1 MLKLTLLI
9 LFIITLCIPTSGHA
23 QQAKSVSIAPCL
35 PVNPALIRAEYA
47 GDAFSQASAEVV
59 RDIPAFYALEGQY
72 IEWLGYAPK
81 GQEHKEWQG
90 VEYGFGGVDMREYG
104 EGFLIAFYSDA
115 PTFSKREI
123 IGRIEVREYAI
134 DDTYLLFVTT
144 LKPYGLPDGSRY
156 DYHVPADPRRN
167 GEACM
172 FRVNADDFRRALGWQ
187 E

>member
-1 MLKLTLLI
+1 MKLTLLI
-9 LFIITLCIPTSGHA
+9 LFILALLIPTSGHA

-35 PVNPALIRAEYA
+35 PDNPALIRLEYT

-59 RDIPAFYALEGQY
+59 RDIPAFYAMEGTH

-81 GQEHKEWQG
+81 GQEYKEPYG
-90 VEYGFGGVDMREYG
+90 IEYGFGGVDMRNYG
-104 EGFLIAFYSDA
+104 DSFLIAFYSDA

-123 IGRIEVREYAI
+123 VGRIEVREYLI

-156 DYHVPADPRRN
+156 DYHVPADPRQN
-167 GEACM
+167 GQACM
-172 FRVNADDFRRALGWQ
+172 FRVNADDFSRALGWQ

>member
-1 MLKLTLLI
+1 MLKLTFLT
-9 LFIITLCIPTSGHA
+9 LFIITLLIPTSGHA
-23 QQAKSVSIAPCL
+23 QQAKTIPIAPCL
-35 PVNPALIRAEYA
+35 PDNPALIRAEYA
-47 GDAFSQASAEVV
+47 GDAFSQASAQVV
-59 RDIPAFYALEGQY
+59 RDIPAFYAMEGTY

-81 GQEHKEWQG
+81 GEEYKEWMG

-104 EGFLIAFYSDA
+104 DSFLIAFYGEGK
-115 PTFSKREI
+115 TFAKREI

-134 DDTYLLFVTT
+134 DGTYLLFVTT

-156 DYHVPADPRRN
+156 DYHVPSDPRKN

-172 FRVNADDFRRALGWQ
+172 FRVNDKDFRRALGWQ